1 MNFEY
6 PFVLLGVPLVAIGV
20 ALAFS
25 RSGRANP
32 ARRLQRATSL
42 WAGPSGVSDRP
53 RRVTSTRGIAL
64 VLGSVFVLASLARP
78 QWGAE
83 EEVVFDQSREVVIA
97 LDLSRSMDAADV
109 TPTRLDR
116 AKMLI
121 GALLDELRGERV
133 GLVVFAGTSF
143 LQVPLSADYEVM
155 RDLVPELSPDYL
167 PQGGTDYAAMVR
179 TALQSFHD
187 ADGRGD
193 RFLIVLS
200 DGEAH
205 EEDWRSSLPDLRAA
219 GIRVLGLGVATPE
232 GAVIPDGRGGLV
244 KDSEGAV
251 VLSRLAPV
259 TLQELARETDGAYRD
274 AAAWVDLH
282 QLVEVTVERGVE
294 GDYREGSEQR
304 MQDRFQWFLLPGFA
318 LLGLAFWLD
327 FPVPMARRRVRV
339 SRPLHAGM
347 HVGLALCMTGMLA
360 ASRGASA
367 SESPALRPPE
377 LAQVVAELAEKREM
391 QAPDYAHLAE
401 ATVAY
406 VQAEGALEASARR
419 GVIDDAQSG
428 IDHGEALD
436 ASAAD
441 WPDLR
446 RQLAALRTPPPSA
459 DESPAPSESESEGD
473 SPDDTASE
481 SEPQGASD
489 SNSSPAEGESEAGS
503 NSDSESS
510 NSAGNQS
517 ERDESGESG
526 GSAGSESENGESAG
540 DESGSESAS
549 KSGGE
554 SGEGD
559 AEGDESAEVASR
571 QKDPGQGDPDT
582 PSSGGDSPGSR
593 APDDL
598 SQRESDPEIH
608 ENRRELDREAAGFGE
623 LDSGDGADAQT
634 PEEGSGGEA
643 DEPGDDPEQGER
655 SPRRIVGGGSG
666 EEDSVPPSSPI
677 FGALGRME
685 EIRKNDSPGRL
696 FSRMNA
702 MEDPRSR
709 TRGSRGKDW

>member
-6 PFVLLGVPLVAIGV
+6 PLVLLGVPLVAIGGL
-20 ALAFS
+20 LAFS
-25 RSGRANP
+25 RRGRVNP
-32 ARRLQRATSL
+32 ATALQRATSL

-64 VLGSVFVLASLARP
+64 VLGSALVLVSLARP

-97 LDLSRSMDAADV
+97 LDLSRSMGAADV

-121 GALLDELRGERV
+121 DALLDELRGERV
-133 GLVVFAGTSF
+133 GLIVFAGTSF

-167 PQGGTDYAAMVR
+167 PQGGTDYAAMLR
-179 TALQSFHD
+179 TALRSFHD

-205 EEDWRSSLPDLRAA
+205 EEDWRSFLPDLRAA
-219 GIRVLGLGVATPE
+219 GIRVLGLGVATTE

-244 KDSEGAV
+244 KDPEGAV

-259 TLQELARETDGAYRD
+259 TLQELARETDGTYRD

-294 GDYREGSEQR
+294 GDYREGSDRR

-327 FPVPMARRRVRV
+327 FPVPVARRRIQG
-339 SRPLHAGM
+339 SRPLQAGM
-347 HVGLALCMTGMLA
+347 HVGLALCMTGMIA
-360 ASRGASA
+360 SSRGAEA
-367 SESPALRPPE
+367 VESPAPMTPE
-377 LAQVVAELAEKREM
+377 LAQVVAELVEKPEM
-391 QAPDYAHLAE
+391 QATDYAHLAE

-406 VQAEGALEASARR
+406 VEAEGALEASARL

-446 RQLAALRTPPPSA
+446 RRLAALRTPPPSA
-459 DESPAPSESESEGD
+459 DESPSQSDPGSEGD
-473 SPDDTASE
+473 SPDDTTSE
-481 SEPQGASD
+481 SQPQEAND
-489 SNSSPAEGESEAGS
+489 SSSSPAQGESEGKA
-503 NSDSESS
+503 NPDSEAS
-510 NSAGNQS
+510 NSASNES
-517 ERDESGESG
+517 ESGESG
-526 GSAGSESENGESAG
+526 GSAGSQSENGESES
-540 DESGSESAS
+540 DESASESAS
-549 KSGGE
+549 ESGGE
-554 SGEGD
+554 S
-559 AEGDESAEVASR
+559 
-571 QKDPGQGDPDT
+571 
-582 PSSGGDSPGSR
+582 SGFQ
-593 APDDL
+593 APDEP
-598 SQRESDPEIH
+598 SRSESDPEID
-608 ENRRELDREAAGFGE
+608 ENRREMDREAAGFGE
-623 LDSGDGADAQT
+623 LDSGDGDDAQS
-634 PEEGSGGEA
+634 PEMGSGKEA
-643 DEPGDDPEQGER
+643 DEPSDDPEPGEGP
-655 SPRRIVGGGSG
+655 PRRIVGGGSG
-666 EEDSVPPSSPI
+666 QDESVAPSSPM

-702 MEDPRSR
+702 MEDPRQA